1 MSSGDEEGASGFNM
15 DSLFTVDEDALQ
27 DAFKFDE
34 SKIAV
39 DTSSIS
45 GGCRALASTIWPAY
59 WPARAWNS
67 ALPM

>member
-1 MSSGDEEGASGFNM
+1 M

-45 GGCRALASTIWPAY
+45 GGLSADDLPAPCPWTRAT
-59 WPARAWNS
+59 
-67 ALPM
+67 